1 MSTTPSNLQY
11 QFKDYIKLV
20 IPFILSTITTPLL
33 GVVDTALVGH
43 LPNPAFIAGIAIGTV
58 IFNTIYWLFGFLRV
72 STTGFAAQALDN
84 CLLLRSSLI
93 RPLFIAIFLGLAFII
108 FQKLIFGASMHII
121 KPNQDVQHYADIY
134 FSILI
139 WGAPFVLINYVL
151 VGWLMGISK
160 IKAVLFLQVFIN
172 LLNILMAVIFVW
184 WFHWDIKGV
193 AFATLIAQICCT
205 LVGIWFTYRYLPK
218 SEQKVDLRSI
228 LSWQSL
234 KGVILVNTNLM
245 IRTICLLIVTNHF
258 ISIGSTFNTE
268 VLATNAIL
276 FQVHYMM
283 AYLFD
288 GFANASSV
296 FSGRAKGN
304 KNIQLYN
311 QTLRWSLQ
319 ACIICPIILIAIWLT
334 FDTTIIKLLTNQA
347 NIITLSLQYQYWLI
361 IFPIVASGGLIYY
374 GVFSGIS
381 YTTSIRDS
389 MLLALLVW
397 FVAQYIAVPIWG
409 NQGLWLAYNLFSFG
423 RSIFLIIWIKKS
435 RAYI

>member
-1 MSTTPSNLQY
+1 MSSTSNLQY

-108 FQKLIFGASMHII
+108 FQKLIFVASMHII

-193 AFATLIAQICCT
+193 ALATLVAQICCT
-205 LVGIWFTYRYLPK
+205 LVGIWFTCRYLPK

-304 KNIQLYN
+304 KNIHLYN

-334 FDTTIIKLLTNQA
+334 FDTTIIKLLTNQT